1 MMKDQK
7 HILISNYNYVV
18 ELNKDMAFQIKE
30 KDEEIEKLKNQIQF
44 LQEELERLEPGRF
57 SDMN

>member
-1 MMKDQK
+1 MKDQK
-7 HILISNYNYVV
+7 QVLISNYNYVV